1 LKTAVFFIF
10 ELMKYT
16 LLTKEQLVSLH
27 KDFAKFLASQQ
38 IDVTEWEAI
47 KLQKPKIA
55 QEELELF
62 SDLVWDDVLAKTKYI
77 DHISPT
83 QIDLFNCTATGMHR
97 IVVKISKEGFD
108 FFNEEDYKWFLENL
122 NHKSLIFFQAQK
134 KYQKERN
141 LELFDLIQK
150 GGIISK
156 GELYKNMLLKIG

>member
-83 QIDLFNCTATGMHR
+83 QIDLFNCTITGMHR

-108 FFNEEDYKWFLENL
+108 FFNEEDYNWFLENL
-122 NHKSLIFFQAQK
+122 NHKSLTFFQAQK

-141 LELFDLIQK
+141 LELFDLVQK